1 MINVREFS
9 IVILSE
15 VMDVVSFGSGDN
27 LSNPQYHFKMI
38 FIAFRL
44 LVLRIILPHT
54 HGPLVSWHSS
64 QVKEHLFKADKNL
77 GDSQA
82 LFIKRRLKTIAVQS

>member
-1 MINVREFS
+1 MLNFTEFS

-27 LSNPQYHFKMI
+27 LSVPQYHFKMI

-64 QVKEHLFKADKNL
+64 QVKEHLFKADKN
-77 GDSQA
+77 
-82 LFIKRRLKTIAVQS
+82 